1 MRNDKSFTA
10 TERINVDN
18 FEDDLT
24 GPYLSNNIDRVGLT
38 TLANV

>member
-1 MRNDKSFTA
+1 MRNDKSFTK

-18 FEDDLT
+18 FDDLT
-24 GPYLSNNIDRVGLT
+24 GPYLSNNIDQVGLT